1 MHGAYMMSAAKTLR
15 GGGKVQTLKSTESSA
30 HPWMAKSLADIK
42 QAMLKEIGAASV
54 EELFEQI
61 PVAHR
66 LKSPLKLP
74 RQLKSE
80 AELKRHLIT
89 ILSHN
94 ETCEKNVNFLGAG
107 YWQHHVP
114 AVA

>member
-1 MHGAYMMSAAKTLR
+1 MHGAYLMCASSALRR
-15 GGGKVQTLKSTESSA
+15 GGEVKALKSNETSA
-30 HPWMAKSLADIK
+30 HPWMANSLSDVK
-42 QAMLKEIGAASV
+42 QAMLREIGAGSI

-66 LKSPLKLP
+66 LKAPLKLP

-89 ILSHN
+89 TLSRN
-94 ETCEKNVNFLGAG
+94 ETCEKNL
-107 YWQHHVP
+107 
-114 AVA
+114 